1 MPETS
6 GYLRHPSL
14 RGDTIAFVTE
24 DDLWSVPAA
33 GGIAR
38 RLTANLSEV
47 SHPALSPDGR
57 FVAFTSREE
66 HHPEVYCM
74 PASGGPAARVT
85 FLGASAT
92 VRGWTPDGRI
102 LFTSEAG
109 QPFGHMIHAYAVAPE
124 GGPVE
129 RLPFGPARE
138 VGFGP
143 NGKTGKTPVVLGRN
157 TADPARWKRYRG
169 GTAGDLWIDPKG
181 NGKFHRLL
189 RLPGNPA
196 SPMWIDGR
204 IWFLSDHEGIGNLY
218 STKLDGTDLRR
229 HTDHDEYYARFA
241 KTDGSCIVYQHA
253 AEIWLHDP
261 STDEGRRV
269 EIDLHSPR
277 VQRHRRFVAA
287 DRYLGDFCPPP
298 RRPLHRPRNPGQALH
313 DAPVGRG
320 RPPVRPP

>member
-47 SHPALSPDGR
+47 SHPALSP
-57 FVAFTSREE
+57 
-66 HHPEVYCM
+66 
-74 PASGGPAARVT
+74 GGPAARVT

-109 QPFGHMIHAYAVAPE
+109 QPFAHLIHAYAVAPD

-129 RLPFGPARE
+129 RLPYGPARE
-138 VGFGP
+138 VGYGP
-143 NGKTGKTPVVLGRN
+143 SGKNGKTPVVLGRN

-169 GTAGDLWIDPKG
+169 GTAGDLWIDRRG
-181 NGKFHRLL
+181 NGKFRRLL

-196 SPMWIDGR
+196 SPMWLDGR
-204 IWFLSDHEGIGNLY
+204 VWFLSDHEGIGNLY
-218 STKLDGTDLRR
+218 STKPDGNDLRR
-229 HTDHDEYYARFA
+229 HTDHGE
-241 KTDGSCIVYQHA
+241 
-253 AEIWLHDP
+253 
-261 STDEGRRV
+261 
-269 EIDLHSPR
+269 
-277 VQRHRRFVAA
+277 
-287 DRYLGDFCPPP
+287 
-298 RRPLHRPRNPGQALH
+298 
-313 DAPVGRG
+313 
-320 RPPVRPP
+320 

>member
-6 GYLRHPSL
+6 GYLRHPSV

-33 GGIAR
+33 GGVAR
-38 RLTANLSEV
+38 RLTAYLSEV

-57 FVAFTSREE
+57 FVAFTSPEE

-74 PASGGPAARVT
+74 PATWGPAGEGPCAP
-85 FLGASAT
+85 
-92 VRGWTPDGRI
+92 RGR
-102 LFTSEAG
+102 
-109 QPFGHMIHAYAVAPE
+109 
-124 GGPVE
+124 
-129 RLPFGPARE
+129 
-138 VGFGP
+138 
-143 NGKTGKTPVVLGRN
+143 NGKIPVVLGRN

-169 GTAGDLWIDPKG
+169 GTAGDLWIDTKG
-181 NGKFHRLL
+181 NGNFRRLL

-196 SPMWIDGR
+196 SPMWIGNR

-218 STKLDGTDLRR
+218 STKPDGTDLRR

-241 KTDGSCIVYQHA
+241 KTDGSRIVYQHA

-261 STDEGRRV
+261 AADEGRRV

-277 VQRHRRFVAA
+277 VQRHRKFVAA
-287 DRYLGDFCPPP
+287 DRYLGGF
-298 RRPLHRPRNPGQALH
+298 ALH
-313 DAPVGRG
+313 PQGHSIALETRG
-320 RPPVRPP
+320 KLFAMPLWEE